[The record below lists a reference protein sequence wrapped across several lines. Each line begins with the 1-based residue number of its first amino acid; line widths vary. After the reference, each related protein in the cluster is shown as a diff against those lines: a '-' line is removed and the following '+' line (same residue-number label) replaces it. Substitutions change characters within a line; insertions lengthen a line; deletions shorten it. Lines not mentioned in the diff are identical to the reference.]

1 MAMGI
6 AEIYRR
12 SKKPKD
18 PFWNEWVSRPVAAV
32 FVYALKDTRLTPNQI
47 TFLSLF
53 VALSVDAV
61 LLLWREY
68 AGLVAAAVLLQLAFV
83 LDCTDGQLARIRG
96 TSSPL
101 GGYLDFLMDEIK
113 AVALVAAVAGR
124 LGWQDPARREL
135 WLGLGLAGVVVV
147 SSGISLTTFM
157 RRQEYVVATA
167 RPGGPGDGQ
176 GGRRSLLS
184 RAVALAEWGGK
195 FVVNYPGWFWGPAL
209 LGRIEYFL
217 VPYLVANL
225 LYLGRSGLTVL
236 WRLGR

>member
-1 MAMGI
+1 MRMGI

-32 FVYALKDTRLTPNQI
+32 LVYALKDTRLTPNQI

-68 AGLVAAAVLLQLAFV
+68 AGLVVAAVLLQLAFV

-124 LGWQDPARREL
+124 LAWQDPAGRDL
-135 WLGLGLAGVVVV
+135 WMALGLGGVVVV

-157 RRQEYVVATA
+157 RRQEYVAATA
-167 RPGGPGDGQ
+167 RSGGQ
-176 GGRRSLLS
+176 GQGEGHRSLLS

-217 VPYLVANL
+217 LPYLAANL
-225 LYLGRSGLTVL
+225 LYLGRSGLMVL